1 MEEERLSKF
10 IARSGFA
17 SRRKAEQIVRSGR
30 VAVNGVIVKDPHRR
44 ILPGSDAVS
53 VDNEQIGT
61 GGAAKKRYYVA
72 LYKPTGY
79 LSDLADPRGRRLAR
93 QLIDLEAHLFPVGRL
108 DYNSEGLMLFTNDG
122 EFANS
127 IMHPRYEVE
136 KEYLVKLS
144 GSLTKEELLR
154 MTTGIPVEGQVY
166 RVRSIV
172 PFRQTPKNAW
182 YRVTVVEGRNRMI
195 RKMADAVHH
204 PVLKLKR
211 VRINGITLGAMRP
224 GEYRLITPRGLTV
237 HHASRS
243 HPPI

>member
-10 IARSGFA
+10 IARSGLA
-17 SRRKAEQIVRSGR
+17 SRRKAEEFIRSGR
-30 VAVNGVIVKDPHRR
+30 VTVNGVIVKDPHQR
-44 ILPGSDAVS
+44 ILPGSDAIS
-53 VDNEQIGT
+53 LDDERIGAAA
-61 GGAAKKRYYVA
+61 AAKKRYYVA

-79 LSDLADPRGRRLAR
+79 LSDLADPKGRRLAR

-144 GSLTKEELLR
+144 GSLTKEELVR
-154 MTTGIPVEGQVY
+154 MTTGIPLEGKRY

-195 RKMADAVHH
+195 RKMADAIRH

-211 VRINGITLGAMRP
+211 VRIDGITLGSMRP
-224 GEYRLITPRGLTV
+224 GEYRLITPHGVTV
-237 HHASRS
+237 RHASRS
-243 HPPI
+243 HPPT

>member
-10 IARSGFA
+10 IARKGLA

-30 VAVNGVIVKDPHRR
+30 VAVNGVIVKDPHQR
-44 ILPGSDAVS
+44 IFPGSDAIS
-53 VDNEQIGT
+53 LDNERIGA
-61 GGAAKKRYYVA
+61 GGAPKKRYYVA

-166 RVRSIV
+166 HVRSIV
-172 PFRQTPKNAW
+172 PFRHTPKNAW

-211 VRINGITLGAMRP
+211 VRIDGITLGDMRP

>member
-10 IARSGFA
+10 IARSGLA
-17 SRRKAEQIVRSGR
+17 SRRKAEQIIRSGR
-30 VAVNGVIVKDPHRR
+30 VAVNGIIVKDPHHRV
-44 ILPGSDAVS
+44 LPGSDAVS
-53 VDNEQIGT
+53 LDNERV
-61 GGAAKKRYYVA
+61 GAAATAKKRYYVA

-79 LSDLADPRGRRLAR
+79 LSDLADPKGRRLAR

-154 MTTGIPVEGQVY
+154 MTRGIPLEGRNY
-166 RVRSIV
+166 RVRSIA
-172 PFRQTPKNAW
+172 PLRQTAKNAW

-195 RKMADAVHH
+195 RKMADAIHH

-211 VRINGITLGAMRP
+211 VRINGITLGLMRP
-224 GEYRLITPRGLTV
+224 GEYRLITPQGVTV
-237 HHASRS
+237 RRASRS
-243 HPPI
+243 RPPI

>member
-10 IARSGFA
+10 IARNGLA
-17 SRRKAEQIVRSGR
+17 SRRKAEEIIRSGR
-30 VAVNGVIVKDPHRR
+30 VAVNGVTVKDPHQR
-44 ILPGSDAVS
+44 IFPGSDAVS
-53 VDNEQIGT
+53 LDDERI
-61 GGAAKKRYYVA
+61 GAAGAPKKLYYVA
-72 LYKPTGY
+72 LYKPAGY
-79 LSDLADPRGRRLAR
+79 LSDLADPKNRRLAR

-127 IMHPRYEVE
+127 IMHPRHEVE

-144 GSLTKEELLR
+144 GSLTTQELSR
-154 MTTGIPVEGQVY
+154 MTAGVPVEGQVY
-166 RVRSIV
+166 RVRSVV
-172 PFRQTPKNAW
+172 PLRQTPKNAW
-182 YRVTVVEGRNRMI
+182 YRVIVVEGRNRMI
-195 RKMADAVHH
+195 RKIADAIHH

-211 VRINGITLGAMRP
+211 VRIDGITLGAMRP
-224 GEYRLITPRGLTV
+224 GEYRMITPRGLTV

>member
-10 IARSGFA
+10 IARSGLA
-17 SRRKAEQIVRSGR
+17 SRRKAEQIIRSGR
-30 VAVNGVIVKDPHRR
+30 VAVNGVVVKDPYHR
-44 ILPGSDAVS
+44 ISPGSDAV
-53 VDNEQIGT
+53 VLDNERISALT
-61 GGAAKKRYYVA
+61 GATKRYYVA

-108 DYNSEGLMLFTNDG
+108 DYNSEGLMIFTNDG

-144 GSLTKEELLR
+144 GSLTKEER
-154 MTTGIPVEGQVY
+154 RQMTAGIPVEGHTY
-166 RVRSIV
+166 RVRSIAPV
-172 PFRQTPKNAW
+172 RETAKNAW
-182 YRVTVVEGRNRMI
+182 YRVTVVEGRNRML

-211 VRINGITLGAMRP
+211 VRINGITLGHMRP
-224 GEYRLITPRGLTV
+224 GEYRLITPRNLAI
-237 HHASRS
+237 HA
-243 HPPI
+243 PPLGYAPT